1 MHMRFSA
8 LSLAV
13 IFMAAPLCGE
23 TLLHINT
30 ASWSGSG
37 SADGWSFD
45 GLGDPYSEGAIKF
58 DKGSSA
64 VISPRFPGDLLGIAI
79 TYKSSAENPPRL
91 LHLTAYSGDAPVY
104 GPTNLTPSASNP
116 RALKNYVRQEFVLN
130 AELGADGFRLML
142 GDGASGNWGVAAIDV
157 AFVANRAYGLHARRA
172 GSTSF
177 IAAWSNGSEVASSEV
192 RVIATNTVPFSAD
205 YREFYDF
212 SFISNPS
219 GNLRSVADDITGK
232 WPVLGGFELNAPAD
246 SEGVFMIGS
255 STKTGLLTLAHPGTC
270 SDKQLVITANRFV
283 TKENDEG
290 NVMPVFFIADGVTND
305 LAVLTIGDSPENYC
319 IPLATVPD
327 GAVLAIS
334 SVTNRVRSGKANART
349 IIHTIGLAES
359 VTPQHVET
367 NEIVRVSSPTN
378 WARVGGLEPDSDYLW
393 SVRGVDA
400 AGNPSRF
407 AVFIPLHTR
416 PLPGNLLMFI
426 R

>member
-1 MHMRFSA
+1 MRFSA
-8 LSLAV
+8 LSLAI

-23 TLLHINT
+23 TLLHIDT

-45 GLGDPYSEGAIKF
+45 NLGEPYAEHAIKF
-58 DKGSSA
+58 AKASA
-64 VISPRFPGDLLGIAI
+64 AVNSPDFAGDLLRIAI
-79 TYKSSAENPPRL
+79 TYKSSNADPPRR
-91 LHLTAYSGDAPVY
+91 LHLTAYAGDTPVY
-104 GPTNLTPSASNP
+104 GPTNLTPSATTS
-116 RALKNYVRQEFVLN
+116 ALKDYVRQEFVLN
-130 AELGADGFRLML
+130 AKLGADRFRLML
-142 GDGASGNWGVAAIDV
+142 GEGASGNWGVAAIDV
-157 AFVANRAYGLHARRA
+157 AFVANRAYGLHTVHV
-172 GSTSF
+172 GSTTF
-177 IAAWSNGSEVASSEV
+177 IAAWSNGVESASSEV

-212 SFISNPS
+212 SFVSNSS
-219 GNLRSVADDITGK
+219 GNLRSVADNITGK
-232 WPVLGGFELNAPAD
+232 WPVLGGFELNAPAY
-246 SEGVFMIGS
+246 SEGVFMVGS
-255 STKTGLLTLAHPGTC
+255 STKTGMLTLAYPGVY
-270 SDKQLVITANRFV
+270 SDKLLVINANRYV

-290 NVMPVFFIADGVTND
+290 DVMPILFIADGVTNG
-305 LAVLTIGDSPENYC
+305 LAVLTISDSPENYC

-349 IIHTIGLAES
+349 VIHSIGLAGS
-359 VTPQHVET
+359 VTPSHVET
-367 NEIVRVSSPTN
+367 NEIIRLSSPTN
-378 WARVGGLEPDSDYLW
+378 WTRVGGLEPDSDYLW

-407 AVFIPLHTR
+407 ADFIPLHTR